1 MKKDKPDDM
10 KLKNSEVE
18 NAEMKGA
25 DIDGEKSANKK
36 STRPKKISCAFC
48 KSKLSNFDFF
58 PSKSGAKI
66 CPICAYKAYKY
77 YTLLYRGLNALSDQ
91 IGSGECFFEEQPGSD
106 EEIIL
111 SVGNLEATAQA
122 TPFEPSYMPNGIMKE
137 RLDEVIVG
145 HENAKRHAIVAIN
158 NHYKSLISDLT
169 IEKSNVL
176 LVGPTGCGKT
186 LLAKTIA
193 ELLDVPM
200 VSVDITAFTTA
211 GYVGKNVEEIIEK
224 LLINAN
230 LDVKK
235 CESGIVYIDEIDK
248 IVAKGNPKMDSDVGG
263 ASLQH
268 SLLKIIEGDKIN
280 ITIRCQTGLHNFEVD
295 TSKILFICGG
305 SFAKVVES
313 KIQSKKTIGF
323 DKLQE
328 NIDDV
333 EDVTGEDIVAS
344 GFSREIMGRLPV
356 IVQMHELTLDEI
368 VRIIKEPKNSILQQ
382 CKNIF
387 AFDGIDLS
395 ISDEACRLIAEKCL
409 EKKFGARGLKTIFES
424 VMFKYMY
431 EAQSLSEKYNR
442 LDFTVKD
449 GDVVGNW
456 SKLKEKTVKK

>member
-1 MKKDKPDDM
+1 
-10 KLKNSEVE
+10 
-18 NAEMKGA
+18 
-25 DIDGEKSANKK
+25 
-36 STRPKKISCAFC
+36 
-48 KSKLSNFDFF
+48 
-58 PSKSGAKI
+58 
-66 CPICAYKAYKY
+66 
-77 YTLLYRGLNALSDQ
+77 
-91 IGSGECFFEEQPGSD
+91 
-106 EEIIL
+106 
-111 SVGNLEATAQA
+111 
-122 TPFEPSYMPNGIMKE
+122 
-137 RLDEVIVG
+137 
-145 HENAKRHAIVAIN
+145 
-158 NHYKSLISDLT
+158 
-169 IEKSNVL
+169 
-176 LVGPTGCGKT
+176 
-186 LLAKTIA
+186 
-193 ELLDVPM
+193 M

-356 IVQMHELTLDEI
+356 IVQMHDLTLDEI